1 MKKLNASTLERH
13 FSNYNSSPVP
23 QPQISPTAIS
33 CPQNLFVE
41 YCKATIPQKILML
54 EQFPQLRILIAKLTY
69 QKAQRNKTL
78 TTLQKM
84 FPDPKTYDLVI
95 CCDKQEFHVHKCI
108 IARTKALKELISTS
122 SKKIVQPKAFAT
134 ILEYLYID
142 KVKEFGDICNLL
154 SIYHLAN
161 KYQLSKLS
169 NIVLKHLKEN
179 VLSNVDSAIAVLKE
193 ANNLN
198 LHNIVNLCLRFLRE
212 KQVELLN
219 KSTNQLGTY
228 DSEVLAIILKHLLAG
243 QGQAGSDFQEYQTQ
257 SEPDIICHIR
267 SLYNCKAYSDVI
279 LESEDKT
286 HFYAHKVIL
295 RAFNEYFYNM
305 WNHNFS
311 ESTEKVIKLEKV
323 GKEALEFILKAI
335 YQIPTGFPQNIESLF
350 EIFNFARMSN
360 ATTVMNST
368 IKQLIDRI
376 DVNNV
381 LKVMEMCDI
390 FSIEVDLQQ
399 QLFDTI
405 LRKIPAFELLKLCQ
419 NLQKDVKFYQKENNN
434 LKVELYFYK
443 TQVEM
448 SNDANQQSELKKRVR
463 EDESFVHEIEPKK
476 VKTEEEDSRLEMNI
490 KTEDYFL

>member
-1 MKKLNASTLERH
+1 
-13 FSNYNSSPVP
+13 
-23 QPQISPTAIS
+23 
-33 CPQNLFVE
+33 
-41 YCKATIPQKILML
+41 
-54 EQFPQLRILIAKLTY
+54 
-69 QKAQRNKTL
+69 
-78 TTLQKM
+78 
-84 FPDPKTYDLVI
+84 
-95 CCDKQEFHVHKCI
+95 
-108 IARTKALKELISTS
+108 
-122 SKKIVQPKAFAT
+122 
-134 ILEYLYID
+134 
-142 KVKEFGDICNLL
+142 
-154 SIYHLAN
+154 
-161 KYQLSKLS
+161 
-169 NIVLKHLKEN
+169 
-179 VLSNVDSAIAVLKE
+179 
-193 ANNLN
+193 
-198 LHNIVNLCLRFLRE
+198 
-212 KQVELLN
+212 
-219 KSTNQLGTY
+219 
-228 DSEVLAIILKHLLAG
+228 
-243 QGQAGSDFQEYQTQ
+243 
-257 SEPDIICHIR
+257 
-267 SLYNCKAYSDVI
+267 VI

-434 LKVELYFYK
+434 
-443 TQVEM
+443 
-448 SNDANQQSELKKRVR
+448 
-463 EDESFVHEIEPKK
+463 
-476 VKTEEEDSRLEMNI
+476 
-490 KTEDYFL
+490 